1 MDSSLDNP
9 KPRKSH
15 VFNRDYWDHYL
26 EPEWVS
32 ERLFEVEDFKGPIL
46 DPACGW
52 GRILVSAKKHGF
64 ETMGSDIV
72 ADRDPKGCDHFR
84 HYSFLHIPIDRRP
97 FHWWTQAGSIV
108 CNPPFENMQ
117 NFIKRACSL
126 MYPDRHGDRWSKT
139 NIIKVAMICPIRRLP
154 AATWLEKLPLARVLM
169 LTPRPSMP
177 TAQHI
182 EAGGK
187 IGGGTQD
194 FCWLIFK
201 LGWHTGRLYA
211 GRWYPGRPAAMGWL
225 HRDK

>member
-1 MDSSLDNP
+1 
-9 KPRKSH
+9 
-15 VFNRDYWDHYL
+15 L

-32 ERLFEVEDFKGPIL
+32 ERLFEAEDFKGPIL

-52 GRILVSAKKHGF
+52 GRILVAAKKHGF

-72 ADRDPKGCDHFR
+72 ADRNPKGCDHFR
-84 HYSFLHIPIDRRP
+84 HCSFIHIPPDNRP
-97 FHWWTQAGSIV
+97 FNWWTKAGSIV

-117 NFIKRACSL
+117 GFVFRACSL
-126 MYPDRHGDRWSKT
+126 MKPDRFSATRIT
-139 NIIKVAMICPIRRLP
+139 KVAMICPVRRLP
-154 AATWLEKLPLARVLM
+154 AATWLEELPLARILF

-182 EAGGK
+182 LKGGK

-201 LGWHTGRLYA
+201 LGWHPKRL
-211 GRWYPGRPAAMGWL
+211 AMVGWL
-225 HRDK
+225 YRDK